1 MGKLLDRYFK
11 DLPREVAVLTAVA
24 FCVALGFGIVA
35 PIIPV
40 FAKTFEVSAFA
51 ASSVISVFAF
61 MRFVSAAP
69 SGWLVNKFGE
79 RSVLWIGLS
88 IVAISSAL
96 AGFSQ
101 SFEQLIFLRGL
112 GGTGSAMFT
121 VSSMSLLLRT
131 VDSAHRGRAASTYQ
145 GGFLFGGLAGPA
157 VGGLIVGLSIRA
169 PFFVYAG
176 TLTLAALTAYF
187 ALPKGL
193 GHPTKDTSETTEVQE
208 PAMALRAALKFR
220 AYWTALVVNLSNG
233 MTSFGLR
240 SALVPLFV
248 VSVLQKSPATS
259 SYGFLATSVVQA
271 SLLLPAGRMTDTKGR
286 KPSMI
291 IGTTFLVIAM
301 LCLVASETLLG
312 FYGAMV
318 AMGVSAAFLGGAPSA
333 VVGDVVNGRKGGP
346 VVATYQ
352 MMSDLGIIIGPL
364 MFGYLADS
372 TGGFAWPFTAS
383 LIVASATSVL
393 VWFMP
398 ETRKPK
404 PAENLTA

>member
-1 MGKLLDRYFK
+1 MRKLLDRYFK
-11 DLPREVAVLTAVA
+11 DLPGEVAVLTAVA

-40 FAKTFEVSAFA
+40 FAQTFDVSALA
-51 ASSVISVFAF
+51 ASSVISVFAL
-61 MRFVSAAP
+61 MRFISAAP

-79 RSVLWIGLS
+79 RTVLWIGLS
-88 IVAISSAL
+88 IVAVSSAL

-101 SFEQLIFLRGL
+101 TFEQLIFLRGL

-131 VDSAHRGRAASTYQ
+131 VESTHRGRAASTYQ

-157 VGGLIVGLSIRA
+157 VGGLVVGFSIRA
-169 PFFVYAG
+169 PFFVYAA

-193 GHPTKDTSETTEVQE
+193 GHPTKDTSESMEIQE
-208 PAMALRAALKFR
+208 PAMSLRAALKLR
-220 AYWTALVVNLSNG
+220 AYWTALLVNLSNG
-233 MTSFGLR
+233 ISSFGLR
-240 SALVPLFV
+240 TALIPLFV

-259 SYGFLATSVVQA
+259 SYGFLATSLVQA

-291 IGTTFLVIAM
+291 IGMLFLVISM

-312 FYGAMV
+312 FYAAMI

-333 VVGDVVNGRKGGP
+333 VVGDVVDGRKGGP
-346 VVATYQ
+346 VVATFQ

-364 MFGYLADS
+364 MFGFLADS
-372 TGGFAWPFTAS
+372 SGGFAWPFIAS
-383 LIVASATSVL
+383 LMVASATTVL
-393 VWFMP
+393 VLVMP

-404 PAENLTA
+404 VAENLAT

>member
-1 MGKLLDRYFK
+1 MRKLLDRYFK
-11 DLPREVAVLTAVA
+11 DLPGEVAVLTAVA

-40 FAKTFEVSAFA
+40 FAQTFDVSALA
-51 ASSVISVFAF
+51 ASSVISVFAL
-61 MRFVSAAP
+61 MRFISAAP

-88 IVAISSAL
+88 IVAVSSAL

-101 SFEQLIFLRGL
+101 TFEQLIFLRGL

-131 VDSAHRGRAASTYQ
+131 VESTRRGRAASTYQ

-157 VGGLIVGLSIRA
+157 VGGLVVGFSIRA
-169 PFFVYAG
+169 PFFVYAA

-193 GHPTKDTSETTEVQE
+193 GHPTKDTSESIEIQE
-208 PAMALRAALKFR
+208 PAMSLRAALKLR
-220 AYWTALVVNLSNG
+220 AYWTALLVNLSNG
-233 MTSFGLR
+233 ISSFGLR
-240 SALVPLFV
+240 TALIPLFV

-259 SYGFLATSVVQA
+259 SYGFLATSLVQA

-291 IGTTFLVIAM
+291 IGMLFLVISM

-312 FYGAMV
+312 FYAAMI

-333 VVGDVVNGRKGGP
+333 VVGDVVDGRKGGP
-346 VVATYQ
+346 VVATFQ

-364 MFGYLADS
+364 MFGFLADS
-372 TGGFAWPFTAS
+372 SGGFAWPFIAS
-383 LIVASATSVL
+383 LMVASATTVL
-393 VWFMP
+393 VLFMP

-404 PAENLTA
+404 VAENLAT

>member
-1 MGKLLDRYFK
+1 MRKLLDRYFK
-11 DLPREVAVLTAVA
+11 DLPGEVAVLTAVA

-40 FAKTFEVSAFA
+40 FAQTFDVSALA
-51 ASSVISVFAF
+51 ASSVISVFAL
-61 MRFVSAAP
+61 MRFISAAP

-88 IVAISSAL
+88 IVAVSSAL

-101 SFEQLIFLRGL
+101 TFEQLIFLRGL

-131 VDSAHRGRAASTYQ
+131 VESTHRGRAASTYQ

-157 VGGLIVGLSIRA
+157 VGGLGVGFSIRA
-169 PFFVYAG
+169 PFFVYAA

-193 GHPTKDTSETTEVQE
+193 GHPTKDTSESMEIQE
-208 PAMALRAALKFR
+208 PAMSLRAALKLR
-220 AYWTALVVNLSNG
+220 AYWTALLVNLSNG
-233 MTSFGLR
+233 ISSFGLR
-240 SALVPLFV
+240 TALIPLFV

-259 SYGFLATSVVQA
+259 SYGFLATSLVQA

-291 IGTTFLVIAM
+291 IGMLFLVISM

-312 FYGAMV
+312 FYAAMI

-333 VVGDVVNGRKGGP
+333 VVGDVVDGRKGGP
-346 VVATYQ
+346 VVATFQ

-364 MFGYLADS
+364 MFGFLADS
-372 TGGFAWPFTAS
+372 SGGFAWPFIAS
-383 LIVASATSVL
+383 LMVASATTVL
-393 VWFMP
+393 VLFMP

-404 PAENLTA
+404 VAENLAT

>member
-1 MGKLLDRYFK
+1 MRKLLERYFK
-11 DLPREVAVLTAVA
+11 DLPSEVAVLTAVA

-40 FAKTFEVSAFA
+40 FAQTFEVSTFA
-51 ASSVISVFAF
+51 ASSVISVFAL
-61 MRFVSAAP
+61 MRFISAAP
-69 SGWLVNKFGE
+69 SGWLINKFGE

-88 IVAISSAL
+88 IVAVSSAL

-131 VDSAHRGRAASTYQ
+131 VDSTHRGRAASTYQ

-157 VGGLIVGLSIRA
+157 VGGLVVGLSIRA
-169 PFFVYAG
+169 PFFVYAA
-176 TLTLAALTAYF
+176 TLSLAALTAYF

-193 GHPTKDTSETTEVQE
+193 GHPTKDTSGATEVQE
-208 PAMALRAALKFR
+208 PAMTLRAALKLR
-220 AYWTALVVNLSNG
+220 AYWTALVINLSNG

-240 SALVPLFV
+240 TALIPLFV
-248 VSVLQKSPATS
+248 VSVLQKGPATS

-271 SLLLPAGRMTDTKGR
+271 SFLLPAGRMTDTKGR

-291 IGTTFLVIAM
+291 IGTLFLVVAM

-312 FYGAMV
+312 FYGAMI

-333 VVGDVVNGRKGGP
+333 VVGDVVDGRKGGP
-346 VVATYQ
+346 VVATFQ

-364 MFGYLADS
+364 LFGFLADS
-372 TGGFAWPFTAS
+372 SGGFAWPFIAS
-383 LIVASATSVL
+383 LIVAIATSILVL
-393 VWFMP
+393 FMP

-404 PAENLTA
+404 IAENLTA

>member
-1 MGKLLDRYFK
+1 MRKLLDRYFK
-11 DLPREVAVLTAVA
+11 DLPGEVAVLTAVA

-40 FAKTFEVSAFA
+40 FAQTFDVSALA
-51 ASSVISVFAF
+51 ASSVISVFAL
-61 MRFVSAAP
+61 MRFISAAP

-88 IVAISSAL
+88 IVAVSSAL

-101 SFEQLIFLRGL
+101 TFEQLIFLRGL

-131 VDSAHRGRAASTYQ
+131 VESTHRGRAASTYQ

-157 VGGLIVGLSIRA
+157 VGGLVVGFSIRA
-169 PFFVYAG
+169 PFFVYAA

-193 GHPTKDTSETTEVQE
+193 GHPTKDTSESMEVQE
-208 PAMALRAALKFR
+208 PAMSLRAALKLR
-220 AYWTALVVNLSNG
+220 AYWTALLVNLSNG
-233 MTSFGLR
+233 ISSFGLR
-240 SALVPLFV
+240 TALIPLFV

-259 SYGFLATSVVQA
+259 SYGFLATSLVQA

-291 IGTTFLVIAM
+291 IGMLFLVISM

-312 FYGAMV
+312 FYAAMI

-333 VVGDVVNGRKGGP
+333 VVGDVVDRRKGGP
-346 VVATYQ
+346 VVATFQ

-364 MFGYLADS
+364 MFGFLADS
-372 TGGFAWPFTAS
+372 SGGFAWPFIAS
-383 LIVASATSVL
+383 LMVASATTVL
-393 VWFMP
+393 VLFMP

-404 PAENLTA
+404 LAENLAT

>member
-1 MGKLLDRYFK
+1 MRKLLDRYFR
-11 DLPREVAVLTAVA
+11 DLPSEVAVLTAVA

-40 FAKTFEVSAFA
+40 FAQTFEVSAFA
-51 ASSVISVFAF
+51 ATSVISVFAL
-61 MRFVSAAP
+61 MRFISAAP
-69 SGWLVNKFGE
+69 SGWLVNKIGE

-131 VDSAHRGRAASTYQ
+131 VDSSHRGRAASTYQ

-157 VGGLIVGLSIRA
+157 VGGLVVGLSIRA
-169 PFFVYAG
+169 PFFVYAA

-193 GHPTKDTSETTEVQE
+193 GHPTKDTSGTTEAQE
-208 PAMALRAALKFR
+208 PAMSLRAALR
-220 AYWTALVVNLSNG
+220 IQAYWTALVVNLANG
-233 MTSFGLR
+233 ISSFGLR
-240 SALVPLFV
+240 TALIPLFV
-248 VSVLQKSPATS
+248 VSVLQKGPATS

-271 SLLLPAGRMTDTKGR
+271 LLLLPAGRMTDTKGR

-291 IGTTFLVIAM
+291 IGTLFLVVAM

-318 AMGVSAAFLGGAPSA
+318 AMGVSAAFLGGAPAA
-333 VVGDVVNGRKGGP
+333 VVGDVVDGQKGGP
-346 VVATYQ
+346 VVATFQ

-364 MFGYLADS
+364 LFGFLADS
-372 TGGFAWPFTAS
+372 SGGFAWPFIAS
-383 LIVASATSVL
+383 LIVAGATSVL
-393 VWFMP
+393 VLFMP
-398 ETRKPK
+398 ETHKPK
-404 PAENLTA
+404 TVKGLTI